1 MGSTGGLLGRADELR
16 QVAALIGAARNRHGG
31 ALAVLGDP
39 GVGKT
44 SLLSAACTDTDA
56 RVVHVD
62 GFESESAMP
71 FAAVE
76 RLTGVLR
83 EFVDGVPA
91 RQREALQVA
100 TGRSDGPPPD
110 RFLVGLAVLSTLA
123 AAGTGRPLVCTVDD
137 AHLVDRESLAVLAFV
152 GRRLQAE
159 RVALILAGRDE
170 PALTEHL
177 TGVALLRLVGLAPE
191 PAAALLNRATSRPF
205 TATATTAVVRAT
217 GGNPLALVDLAT
229 DPVLRELPTLGLG
242 PDPVPIGRHL
252 EAHYL
257 RRVMVLAGDVQRWL
271 LLAAADPT
279 GDPTL
284 LAGAAD
290 RLGLPPDAGDDAETA
305 GLVRLVSQVR
315 FRHPLV
321 RSAIYTSASGRQ
333 RRAVHRA
340 LAGAADQL
348 GLVEAE
354 AWHASRAVRDTDE
367 DVATRLDRAAEL
379 AARRGGTS
387 SRASIL
393 ARAADVSPPGPL
405 RGQRLVAAAEAA
417 LAAGAADVAD
427 RLLADVPEADLD
439 PVTRGRRI
447 EVRAGVALF
456 VADPSGVRRTTADH
470 LHAAALFRSRDRARE
485 QDALIKAFETCLT
498 AERLVDGVT
507 PAQLGHRLAAAV
519 EDTDGTHAADVVLH
533 GISAMILA
541 PAEQAVAPV
550 RRAHTALLALPDG
563 EMLRRG
569 GLLTALATFLWDDG
583 ARRAGLDRA
592 IRAARR
598 AGALQ
603 ALDTLLWTGAL
614 AELSGGSVRR
624 ARAHDEALHEVRRL
638 MGYDDVNVVNA
649 ALLAWT
655 GAPEEAVDA
664 VADGADATGFGG
676 VGSSARAALAARHL
690 AEGRYRAALD
700 RLEPLVEAPFLHVT
714 PLYLADHVEAV
725 ARTGDIAAARRDAA
739 ALRRRAHATGSAW
752 CAGLAH
758 RATALAEDDDVET
771 RYRASAGALAGT
783 GAEVELA
790 RTHLTFGEWLRRRRR
805 RREAAVH
812 LRRAVELFAAAGAE
826 IFLPRA
832 RAELDAVGGAPPGP
846 EQDGL
851 DLTTQERVIARAAAA
866 GRTNAEIAANLFLS
880 PNTVDYHLRKI
891 FQKLGVTSRRQ
902 LADRVIG

>member
-123 AAGTGRPLVCTVDD
+123 AAGTGRPLVCAVDD

-242 PDPVPIGRHL
+242 PDPVTIGRHL

-257 RRVMVLAGDVQRWL
+257 RRVMVLAGAVQRWL

-305 GLVRLVSQVR
+305 GLVRLVPQVR

-393 ARAADVSPPGPL
+393 ARAADVSSPGPQ

-427 RLLADVPEADLD
+427 RLLADVPHTDLD

-470 LHAAALFRSRDRARE
+470 LRAAEQFRGRDRARE
-485 QDALIKAFETCLT
+485 QDALLRAFETCLT
-498 AERLVDGVT
+498 TEHLAEDVALDELGRRIADGADSDVS
-507 PAQLGHRLAAAV
+507 V
-519 EDTDGTHAADVVLH
+519 DVVLR
-533 GISAMILA
+533 GISAVALA
-541 PAEQAVAPV
+541 PAEEAVAPV
-550 RRAHTALLALPDG
+550 RQAHTALLALPDAQ
-563 EMLRRG
+563 MLHRA
-569 GLLTALATFLWDDG
+569 GLLTALAMFLWDD
-583 ARRAGLDRA
+583 AACRAALDRA
-592 IRAARR
+592 VRAARR
-598 AGALQ
+598 SGALQ
-603 ALDTLLWTGAL
+603 ALDSLLWTGAL
-614 AELSGGSVRR
+614 AELAAGSVRR
-624 ARAHDEALHEVRRL
+624 AVAHDQALREVRRA
-638 MGYDDVNVVNA
+638 MGYDGANVVNA

-655 GAPEEAVDA
+655 GAPEKTVLAL
-664 VADGADATGFGG
+664 ADGADATGFGG
-676 VGSSARAALAARHL
+676 VGSSARAALAVRL
-690 AEGRYRAALD
+690 LSERRYQEALD
-700 RLEPLVEAPFLHVT
+700 LLDPLMEKAFLHT
-714 PLYLADHVEAV
+714 APLHLADHAEAA
-725 ARTGDIAAARRDAA
+725 ARSGDVAAARRDAA
-739 ALRRRAHATGSAW
+739 ALRRRAHATGSSW
-752 CAGLAH
+752 CAGLAR
-758 RATALAEDDDVET
+758 RATALAGEGDSEAEF
-771 RYRASAGALAGT
+771 RASLEALSGT
-783 GAEVELA
+783 VAEVEQG
-790 RTHLTFGEWLRRRRR
+790 RSHLVYGEWLRRRRR

-812 LRRAVELFAAAGAE
+812 LRRALELFTAAGAE

-902 LADRVIG
+902 LADRLGG